1 MYLIIND
8 VPINVFSIKK
18 IAEVDTINGSIYAQC
33 LKFLC
38 SSYGRDSSIDEATTD
53 YFLASSVKKL
63 GYRTKKP
70 YTKIL
75 EHINEMVMAIEGREI
90 FDPMPGNA
98 DKYRFLDPD
107 EIRWEIIPDT
117 YFFGVR
123 FNGDMCGL
131 SYLDDICGNEL
142 FTGSNSSDVC
152 IYSDIYYNL
161 EEITKL
167 RQGLIDEVNMISSSA
182 PKIKI

>member
-8 VPINVFSIKK
+8 VPINVFSIKN
-18 IAEVDTINGSIYAQC
+18 IYEIDTINGSIYAQC

-38 SSYGRDSSIDEATTD
+38 DSYGKASDEATTD
-53 YFLASSVKKL
+53 YFLGSSIKRL
-63 GYRTKKP
+63 GYRIKKP

-90 FDPMPGNA
+90 FDPMPGDANS
-98 DKYRFLDPD
+98 YRFLDPD
-107 EIRWEIIPDT
+107 EIKWEIMPDT

-167 RQGLIDEVNMISSSA
+167 RQGLIDKVNMILSSA